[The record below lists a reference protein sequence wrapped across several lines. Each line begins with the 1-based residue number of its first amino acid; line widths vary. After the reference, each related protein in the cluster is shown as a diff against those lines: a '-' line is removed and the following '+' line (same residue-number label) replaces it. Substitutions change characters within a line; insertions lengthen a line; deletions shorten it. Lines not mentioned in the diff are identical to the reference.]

1 MPKEQLSLSFE
12 KHTVTVL
19 HVVQSDDGQYSIE
32 GCQTRKF
39 PFDLYAD
46 VLEGGQSKGMLT
58 VMNELSPILSR
69 FETPRLSVCVNMDR
83 TKCLDSHINR
93 NLSPDDFAYECEDEA
108 SKFLRDPSD
117 YNWKTIRLKETSD
130 APYEKHLLVF
140 MPKRFLTRLE
150 MIILPCQK
158 EINLIDGSHMSLQNL
173 YRGSG
178 EKRILIE
185 LEEHYMAISLFDS
198 ACTESFSYW
207 NLSSETDAA
216 YFTLT
221 ELRKLDTSVPICIT
235 GASANRDVIQFLSSV
250 IEKQIEPVTIPK
262 TISIKCRFDDSP
274 RNLKALG
281 CAIKALSE
289 F

>member
-12 KHTVTVL
+12 KHTITVL
-19 HVVQSDDGQYSIE
+19 HVVQGDEGRYSIE
-32 GCQTRKF
+32 DCQTLRF

-46 VLEGGQSKGMLT
+46 VLEAGQSKGMLAVT
-58 VMNELSPILSR
+58 NELNPILSR
-69 FETPRLSVCVNMDR
+69 FQTSRLSVSVNMDR
-83 TKCLDSHINR
+83 TKCLDTHINR
-93 NLSPDDFAYECEDEA
+93 NLSPDEFAYECEDEA

-117 YNWKTIRLKETSD
+117 YNWQSIRLKETSD

-150 MIILPCQK
+150 MMILPCQK
-158 EINLIDGSHMSLQNL
+158 EINLIDGSHMSFQNL
-173 YRGSG
+173 YRWSG
-178 EKRILIE
+178 ERRILIE
-185 LEEHYMAISLFDS
+185 LEEHYMAISLFDQ
-198 ACTESFSYW
+198 ACTESFAYW

-221 ELRKLDTSVPICIT
+221 ELRKLDPDVPISIT
-235 GASANRDVIQFLSSV
+235 GSSASREAIQFLSSV
-250 IEKQIEPVTIPK
+250 IEKQIDPVATPNVV
-262 TISIKCRFDDSP
+262 SAKCRVDDSP
-274 RNLKALG
+274 RMLKALG